1 MLEWQSALTKREVII
16 LRQRIALERVP
27 LQWLLPLVFFLVGLL
42 YCYAAPN
49 FEASDT
55 VQHVGM
61 VKWIAERGELPLQSA
76 DHENLYGQEA
86 SQPPLYYLLMAAVW
100 SAFDASDF
108 EARYLPSP
116 FVVVGDP
123 LLLGNKNLVIY
134 KQVYPPDL
142 SGSSL
147 ALYAIRLLSLGMG
160 AVTVG
165 AVVQSARA
173 LAPGRRGVWL
183 LAGALTAFNPQFLF
197 ISASVSNDNLVNM
210 LAALLAWQMLLML
223 RDGFRTRRSL
233 LLALFIALA
242 ALTKLSGLVVGAIV
256 GLAALWVL
264 YRGRDWRGFA
274 ILCGAAVAFTLV
286 IVGWWYIRNLQLYGE
301 LLGTATMLDNFG
313 RRSISPGRLFLE
325 EFEGLRVSYWAVFG
339 AFNIVADEV
348 FYRAM
353 DGLTLIGAGGFVV
366 FLAKTV
372 GGDSSPTPKPSAIKR
387 EGLFSPQRHRERR
400 GDLLEGVGFL
410 GVMLALGAGMLLW
423 WSMQTWASTGRL
435 LFPYITSASLLLA
448 LGVRALRIPAWLAAL
463 PLLAFSVAAPFLYII
478 PNYDHPLAV
487 EGLPESA
494 TVADVQWED
503 IRLTGYELPGR
514 REWQAGERIPVT
526 FYWRS
531 RAHSPLAYALVLSL
545 LDAEEGV
552 ISSFETWPGWGT
564 MPHPWMALGVDYRDD
579 YVMEIPAAAA
589 GTADLQLEIRW
600 YVFPEGPALEAVL
613 ETGET
618 LAGLRLG
625 LGSVGD

>member
-1 MLEWQSALTKREVII
+1 M
-16 LRQRIALERVP
+16 RQRIALERVP
-27 LQWLLPLVFFLVGLL
+27 LQWLLPAAFFLVGLL
-42 YCYAAPN
+42 YWYAAPN

-76 DHENLYGQEA
+76 EHENLYGQEA

-100 SAFDASDF
+100 KAFDTSDF

-116 FVVVGDP
+116 FIVVGDP
-123 LLLGNKNLVIY
+123 LRLGNKNLVIY
-134 KQVYPPDL
+134 EQVYPPDL
-142 SGSSL
+142 RGSSL
-147 ALYAIRLLSLGMG
+147 ALYVIRLLGLGMG

-165 AVVQSARA
+165 AVAQSARTV
-173 LAPGRRGVWL
+173 APGQPGIWL

-210 LAALLAWQMLLML
+210 LAALMAWQMLAML
-223 RDGFRTRRSL
+223 RDGFRRRRSL
-233 LLALFIALA
+233 SLALLIALA
-242 ALTKLSGLVVGAIV
+242 ALTKLSGLVVGAV
-256 GLAALWVL
+256 LGLAALWVL
-264 YRGRDWRGFA
+264 YRGRDWRGFG
-274 ILCGAAVAFTLV
+274 ILCGAAIGFTLV
-286 IVGWWYIRNLQLYGE
+286 IAGWWYVRNLQLYGD

-348 FYRAM
+348 FYRVM
-353 DGLTLIGAGGFVV
+353 DGLTLIAGGGLAV
-366 FLAKTV
+366 FIAKTV
-372 GGDSSPTPKPSAIKR
+372 RGDSA
-387 EGLFSPQRHRERR
+387 QRRR
-400 GDLLEGVGFL
+400 GGLLEGFGFL
-410 GVMLALGAGMLLW
+410 FIMLALGAGMLVW

-448 LGVRALRIPAWLAAL
+448 LGLRALRIPPLAVAL
-463 PLLAFSVAAPFLYII
+463 PLLTFSLLAPFLYII
-478 PNYDHPLAV
+478 PNYDHPPVV
-487 EGLPESA
+487 EALPESA
-494 TVADVQWED
+494 TVADVQWKD
-503 IRLTGYELPGR
+503 MRLSGYELPER
-514 REWQAGERIPVT
+514 RRWKAGEGIPVT

-545 LDAEEGV
+545 LDEAGQAV
-552 ISSFETWPGWGT
+552 TSFETWPGWGT
-564 MPHPWMALGVDYRDD
+564 MPHPWMDLNVDYRDD
-579 YVMEIPAAAA
+579 YVLQLPADAA

-600 YVFPEGPALEAVL
+600 YVFPDGPALEAAL
-613 ETGET
+613 ATGEA

-625 LGSVGD
+625 LGTVKS